1 MRVSK
6 PIKVHRLI
14 ERALDECG
22 GDLDSA
28 IKSLN
33 DFRLGSDENLRPVTA
48 AASFLLKFLHLVAGA
63 ATTNSETTPPEN
75 TSAAK
80 VMHMESTEWVEL
92 FVGEMMNDAK
102 TRGSRALEVFEK
114 AICARAT
121 EATCSVQQEN
131 IMLKQQLEALMHE
144 NAILKRAVAIQHE
157 RQKEFEDRGHKL
169 NQLKQPVAQYQE
181 QLRTLEVKFLFEL
194 MMFLRS
200 NFSSSSLEPLRPIK
214 G

>member
-1 MRVSK
+1 M
-6 PIKVHRLI
+6 LI

-33 DFRLGSDENLRPVTA
+33 DLRLGSDENLRPVTA
-48 AASFLLKFLHLVAGA
+48 AASFLLKFDKSRRESEFGSIKDRRALFMIQFKFSQGA

-75 TSAAK
+75 SSAAK
-80 VMHMESTEWVEL
+80 VMHMESTEWVDL
-92 FVGEMMNDAK
+92 FV
-102 TRGSRALEVFEK
+102 
-114 AICARAT
+114 
-121 EATCSVQQEN
+121 EAACGVQQEN

-144 NAILKRAVAIQHE
+144 NAILKQAVAIQHE
-157 RQKEFEDRGHKL
+157 RQKEFEDRGHEL
-169 NQLKQPVAQYQE
+169 NQLKQQVAQYQE